1 MMDKV
6 IRLLTILDTAGIGNP
21 VKINEVIKELYPHSM
36 DFGDDQEHKEY
47 GARVEN
53 FLDALKKENLI
64 TYRREGSFRAKVGG
78 KYLTLNDCNIFASIT
93 YQGSKSLQ
101 DEPLSQ
107 VNYAINIDGSFSGNL
122 VQGIG
127 NSQQVYNEPKKSEKP
142 KWLTLNFYWEEL
154 IKYWYKLILGVIGLF
169 LLSWLGFHFFS
180 EKSFNES
187 HNKSLGGIENNIPA
201 EPKKDTPLVIETD
214 KTQLK
219 NINEKNEVNSITGD
233 NYGTN
238 GGDHNSVTNNFGIRQ
253 RQLSSK
259 DFKKIIYV
267 MGDTSVNITLLV
279 VTGDAESENY
289 AKGIIKS
296 IAKKGFIK
304 THIQYAQSLPGGYD
318 TLRIDRSDDKKYG
331 NILVYP
337 AKNVRK

>member
-1 MMDKV
+1 MDKV
-6 IRLLTILDTAGIGNP
+6 DRLLTFLDNAGIGNP

-36 DFGDDQEHKEY
+36 DFSDDQEHKEY
-47 GARVEN
+47 GTRVEN
-53 FLDALKKENLI
+53 FLDSLKKANLI

-78 KYLTLNDCNIFASIT
+78 KYLTLNDCNIFATIT
-93 YQGSKSLQ
+93 YEGSKSLQ
-101 DEPLSQ
+101 ESPVSQ
-107 VNYAINIDGSFSGNL
+107 VNYALNIDGSFTGNL
-122 VQGIG
+122 VQGNG

-154 IKYWYKLILGVIGLF
+154 IKYWYKLILGAIGLF

-180 EKSFNES
+180 ERAF
-187 HNKSLGGIENNIPA
+187 NKSPGGIENNIPY
-201 EPKKDTPLVIETD
+201 EPKNDTPFVIESH
-214 KTQLK
+214 KTEVK
-219 NINEKNEVNSITGD
+219 NQNGKNEVNSITGD

-238 GGDHNSVTNNFGIRQ
+238 GGDHNSVTNNFGIKQ

-331 NILVYP
+331 NILIYP
-337 AKNVRK
+337 AKNVRQ